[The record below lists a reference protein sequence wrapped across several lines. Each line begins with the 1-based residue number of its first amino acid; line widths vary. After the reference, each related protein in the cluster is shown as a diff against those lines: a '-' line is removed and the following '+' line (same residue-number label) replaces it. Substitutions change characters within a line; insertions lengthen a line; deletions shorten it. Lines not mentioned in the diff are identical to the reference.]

1 MRSTTTTTSPTTTPP
16 TPAPRAVRGVPVR
29 SFLLHYAEMLVAMLV
44 GMVALGWVEGLL
56 VPGLM
61 DRADVG
67 ALVMA
72 TNMAVGMGAWMRVRG
87 SGWRAIADMSGA
99 MYLPFLALLVPYWAG
114 GIPGGAVLLWGHV
127 LMLPAMAL
135 AMLARPA
142 EHAG

>member
-1 MRSTTTTTSPTTTPP
+1 MRSTTSA
-16 TPAPRAVRGVPVR
+16 PAPAPAARVLRGVPLR
-29 SFLLHYAEMLVAMLV
+29 AFLLHYAEMLVAMLV
-44 GMVALGWVEGLL
+44 GMVVLGWAEGLIW
-56 VPGLM
+56 PGSM

-87 SGWRAIADMSGA
+87 HAWRGIGEMSAA

-114 GIPGGAVLLWGHV
+114 GVTGDAVLLWGHV

-135 AMLARPA
+135 AMLARPSG
-142 EHAG
+142 H

>member
-1 MRSTTTTTSPTTTPP
+1 MRSTTAAEPAAD
-16 TPAPRAVRGVPVR
+16 TPAVAPPAGRGPTVR
-29 SFLLHYAEMLVAMLV
+29 SFLLHYAEMLAAMLV
-44 GMVALGWVEGLL
+44 GMVALGWLEGR
-56 VPGLM
+56 VWPGLV

-87 SGWRAIADMSGA
+87 HAWRGISWMAAV

-114 GIPGGAVLLWGHV
+114 GVAGGAVLLWGHV

-135 AMLARPA
+135 AMLARPCDPRP
-142 EHAG
+142 

>member
-1 MRSTTTTTSPTTTPP
+1 MRSTIPAPAP
-16 TPAPRAVRGVPVR
+16 TPQPAASVTRGVPLR

-44 GMVALGWVEGLL
+44 GMVVLGWAEGL
-56 VPGLM
+56 VWPGAM

-72 TNMAVGMGAWMRVRG
+72 TNMAVGMGAWMRVRRHA
-87 SGWRAIADMSGA
+87 WRGIAEMSAA

-114 GIPGGAVLLWGHV
+114 GIAGDAVLLWGHV

-142 EHAG
+142 GR

>member
-1 MRSTTTTTSPTTTPP
+1 MRSTTTTD
-16 TPAPRAVRGVPVR
+16 PAPVPAPAARRGPSLR

-44 GMVALGWVEGLL
+44 GMQAFGWLEGLAW
-56 VPGLM
+56 PGLM

-72 TNMAVGMGAWMRVRG
+72 GNMALGMGAWMRVRRH
-87 SGWRAIADMSGA
+87 SWRGIAEMSAA

-114 GIPGGAVLLWGHV
+114 GVSGAAVLLWGHV

-135 AMLARPA
+135 AMLARPGD
-142 EHAG
+142 HAG